1 MSRNKLYVISL
12 ALSLPMILFG
22 AIIKLQ
28 HLGNSTL
35 YLTIGLLFT
44 LVYFFIAITDL
55 LDSNSQTG
63 MEKILWITGLLMFNW
78 LTGVAYYLLKL
89 RANPIR

>member
-1 MSRNKLYVISL
+1 MSRNNLYVISL
-12 ALSLPMILFG
+12 VLSLPMMLLG
-22 AIIKLQ
+22 AIMKLQ

-44 LVYFFIAITDL
+44 LVYFFIAIADL
-55 LDSNSQTG
+55 FDSKSQTG

-89 RANPIR
+89 RVST